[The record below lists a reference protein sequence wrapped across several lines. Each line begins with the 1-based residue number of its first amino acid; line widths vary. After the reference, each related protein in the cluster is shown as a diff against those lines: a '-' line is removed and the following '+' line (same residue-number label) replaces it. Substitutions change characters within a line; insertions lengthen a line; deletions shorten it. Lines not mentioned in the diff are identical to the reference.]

1 MRRVLRIGHRGAAG
15 HDPENTLAAIQKG
28 IALGVDFVEID
39 LRRTA
44 DRVLVV
50 LHDKTVNRTTNGK
63 GRVDQLS
70 LQEVKKFNAGNG
82 EHIPTLK
89 EVLKVAAGE
98 AGLMLE
104 LKVKG
109 MAQQTA
115 EVLGSETLSST
126 LPSCT
131 MSYNMFERSNQRPL
145 SWCSSAVCPVPPSP
159 VRLNT
164 DLPTSVFGTT
174 RPRVCSWIHSTVRAC
189 SCSSTRQTLP
199 ATSSVHSPLTS
210 MGLYRTFL
218 NASRVSS
225 SYPPSLCLM
234 LIDVLVE
241 HNLGEYI
248 AGLLTG
254 YSPGTSLSP
263 E

>member
-44 DRVLVV
+44 DGVLVV

-98 AGLMLE
+98 TGLMLE

-109 MAQQTA
+109 MAQQTV
-115 EVLGSETLSST
+115 EVVREAGFREPLIYASFLHDELQHVRTVEPEASLMVLFGGLSRASVARAIKYGS
-126 LPSCT
+126 
-131 MSYNMFERSNQRPL
+131 SYVGLRH
-145 SWCSSAVCPVPPSP
+145 
-159 VRLNT
+159 
-164 DLPTSVFGTT
+164 DKTT
-174 RPRVCSWIHSTVRAC
+174 R
-189 SCSSTRQTLP
+189 
-199 ATSSVHSPLTS
+199 
-210 MGLYRTFL
+210 
-218 NASRVSS
+218 
-225 SYPPSLCLM
+225 
-234 LIDVLVE
+234 VLVDSF
-241 HNLGEYI
+241 HR
-248 AGLLTG
+248 AGLLVFVYTADAP
-254 YSPGTSLSP
+254 SDIQRALSLDVDGVISNFP
-263 E
+263 ERIASQ